1 MSRRNSSGT
10 LLRRTMAAVFMAGAL
25 LENTAD
31 AATDRVTIP
40 ILDDVTLT
48 ASCSQV
54 LTDARA
60 RVAAMEAVALGAVT
74 PENILDQWDKDQI
87 MIENVTGPVAI
98 LNNVHPDKKV
108 RDAADECSLKV
119 SSFYTE
125 LFQNEK
131 LYERVRKV
139 KPATA
144 VQRQFQKDLLD
155 AFEDSGVSL
164 PVAKR
169 RRFKEISDRLTELSQ
184 EFGKN
189 VRDNTTKLSFKPQ
202 EYEGL
207 PKAYLDRVT
216 RDASGN
222 IVVGFDYPDF
232 NPFMANSRSESARK
246 RYYTSYMQRGTKRN
260 LDLLDEV
267 VTLRKE
273 IAALYGVKSY
283 AHYVTKRRMVEN
295 PETVSRFLTEVKDVV
310 TSAEKKDLAELSQ
323 LKAEMTGAAPG
334 STRINRWDLDFYRER
349 LREKRFK
356 IDQEALRKYFPTKQA
371 VAWLLDVSEQMYGIK
386 FERASVPLWH
396 EDAMF
401 FDLRD
406 TDSNKF
412 IGSVYLD
419 LYPREGKYKHA
430 AAWPVR
436 GVSRKAG
443 RTPITALVCNFDR
456 NGLTH
461 DEVETLFHEFGHAL
475 HGVLSNTE
483 YNQHAGTSVQR
494 DFVEAP
500 SQMFEEWTIRQESLQ
515 LMKKSCPECPV
526 MDKELIDRLDSAR
539 RFGKGIAYARQYLY
553 AAYDMA
559 LAAETP
565 GKAMDV
571 WRAMEEGSPMGHVQ
585 DTQFPGSFGHI
596 TGGYAAGYYGYMWSE
611 VIALDMLS
619 AFGNKIMDP
628 KTGRRFREMVLS
640 RGGEEPA
647 KQLVERFLGRP
658 VSSSAFFAEIS
669 GKKR

>member
-1 MSRRNSSGT
+1 
-10 LLRRTMAAVFMAGAL
+10 MAAL
-25 LENTAD
+25 LETTAD
-31 AATDRVTIP
+31 AATERVTIP

-48 ASCSQV
+48 ASCTQV
-54 LTDARA
+54 LAEARA
-60 RVAAMEAVALGAVT
+60 RVTAMEAIPLDKVT
-74 PENILDQWDKDQI
+74 PESILDQWDKDQI

-125 LFQNEK
+125 LFQNKK
-131 LYERVRKV
+131 LFERVKRV

-144 VQRQFQKDLLD
+144 VQRQFQKDLLE

-169 RRFKEISDRLTELSQ
+169 KRYKEISDRLTELSQ

-189 VRDNTTKLSFKPQ
+189 VRDNTTKLTFTPEEVK
-202 EYEGL
+202 GL
-207 PKAYLDRVT
+207 PQAYLDRVT
-216 RDASGN
+216 KDANGN

-232 NPFMANSRSESARK
+232 NPFMANSQSESARK
-246 RYYTSYMQRGTKRN
+246 RYYIAYMQRGTKRN
-260 LDLLDEV
+260 LELLDEV

-273 IAALYGVKSY
+273 IAALYGVPSF

-295 PETVSRFLTEVKDVV
+295 PETVTRFLKDVKDVV
-310 TSAEKKDLAELSQ
+310 TSAEKKDLGELSQ
-323 LKAEMTGAAPG
+323 LKAELTGTSPA
-334 STRINRWDLDFYRER
+334 STTINRWDLDFYRER

-356 IDQEALRKYFPTKQA
+356 IDQEALRKYFPTRQA
-371 VAWLLDVSEQMYGIK
+371 VDWLLDVSEQMYGIK

-401 FDLRD
+401 FDLKD
-406 TDSNKF
+406 ADSGKF

-461 DEVETLFHEFGHAL
+461 DEAETLFHEFGHAL

-500 SQMFEEWTIRQESLQ
+500 SQMFEEWTIRPESLQ
-515 LMKKSCPECPV
+515 LMKKSCPDCPV
-526 MDKELIDRLDSAR
+526 MDKELIERVDAAR
-539 RFGKGIAYARQYLY
+539 RFGKGINYARQYLY
-553 AAYDMA
+553 ATFDMA
-559 LAAETP
+559 LAAEDP

-571 WRAMEEGSPMGHVQ
+571 WRTMEEGSPMGHVP

-619 AFGNKIMDP
+619 AFGDQIMNP
-628 KTGRRFREMVLS
+628 KVGRRFREMVLS

-658 VSSSAFFAEIS
+658 VSSQAFFDEIG
-669 GKKR
+669 GKKRQ